1 VRVLVGVCGGVAA
14 YKAAELVRE
23 LQRRGA
29 DVQVVMTS
37 GAEKFVTPLTF
48 AALSGRQVL
57 TSLWTPVVGESG
69 SGEFEMEH
77 IRVAQETDV
86 LVVAPATA
94 NVLAKL
100 AHGIADDLLTTI
112 ALATTA
118 PLVVAPA
125 MNVNMWRH
133 AATQENVGALRRRGL
148 NVVEPGAGYLA
159 CGMVG
164 EGRLAEVSEVSDAVF
179 AAASPLRDL
188 VGETVLVTA
197 GGTREAIDPVRFIGN
212 RSSGKMGRAV
222 AEAALARGAEVIA
235 VTANVGDWGMGVEQ
249 VQVGSAAEMMSAV
262 MDRLGRATVVVMAAA
277 VGDFRVAS
285 VAEQKVKKGSGMTLE
300 LVPNEDILREVVRRK
315 REGTV
320 VIGFAAETE
329 KLVEEGRR
337 KLRSKGV
344 DAVVANDVSLEG
356 SGFEAEFNEGVLLM
370 EGEEVVLP
378 RGTKREMAE
387 RILGCVGRLRVG
399 EPASSF

>member
-1 VRVLVGVCGGVAA
+1 MRVLVGVCGGVAA

-29 DVQVVMTS
+29 EVQVVMTA

-57 TSLWTPVVGESG
+57 GSLWEPVVGSG
-69 SGEFEMEH
+69 KFEMEH
-77 IRVAQETDV
+77 IRVARETEV

-100 AHGIADDLLTTI
+100 AAGIADDLLTTV
-112 ALATTA
+112 ALATRA
-118 PLVVAPA
+118 RVVVAPA

-133 AATQENVGALRRRGL
+133 VATQANVAVLRGRGVR
-148 NVVEPGAGYLA
+148 VVEPGAGYLA

-164 EGRLAEVSEVSDAVF
+164 EGRLVEVSEIADAVMG
-179 AAASPLRDL
+179 AGVRDL
-188 VGETVLVTA
+188 VGEVVLVTA

-222 AEAALARGAEVIA
+222 AEAALGRGAEVIA